1 MRILRERRQIV
12 ALSRDWRRRERATV
26 ALVPTMGNLHEGH
39 LTLVRHA
46 LTRAERV
53 VVSIFINPLQF
64 DRAED
69 LAAYPRTLER
79 DSQQLAALG
88 VDALF
93 CPEVAEMYPEPPAP
107 TARVLVPGIS
117 EGLEGAARPGHFVGV
132 ATVVAKLFNL
142 IQPDVAVFGEKDF
155 QQLRLIEAMVTA
167 LDFPVLIE
175 PVATVRDADGL
186 ALSSRNSRL
195 SPAGRERAPAL
206 QAALRRVAASV
217 SDRVSGTSSGGL
229 ARLDAALVSARADLD
244 AAGFVVD
251 YLCVRRASDLAPPE
265 PGDTDLV
272 LLAAASLD
280 GVRLLDNLRLA
291 GGAAALDP
299 GFSNG
304 SQCRS

>member
-39 LTLVRHA
+39 LTLVRRA

-64 DRAED
+64 DRTED

-79 DSQQLAALG
+79 DAQQLAGLG

-93 CPEVAEMYPEPPAP
+93 CPEVAEMYPETPAP
-107 TARVLVPGIS
+107 TARVVVPGIS
-117 EGLEGAARPGHFVGV
+117 EGLEGASRPGHFVGV

-155 QQLRLIEAMVTA
+155 QQLRLIEAMVAA

-186 ALSSRNSRL
+186 ALSSRNARL
-195 SPAGRERAPAL
+195 SPEGRERAPAL
-206 QAALRRVAASV
+206 QAADRKSV
-217 SDRVSGTSSGGL
+217 V
-229 ARLDAALVSARADLD
+229 
-244 AAGFVVD
+244 
-251 YLCVRRASDLAPPE
+251 
-265 PGDTDLV
+265 
-272 LLAAASLD
+272 
-280 GVRLLDNLRLA
+280 
-291 GGAAALDP
+291 
-299 GFSNG
+299 
-304 SQCRS
+304 

>member
-39 LTLVRHA
+39 LTLVRRA

-64 DRAED
+64 DRGED

-79 DSQQLAALG
+79 DAQQLAGLG

-107 TARVLVPGIS
+107 TARVVVPGIS
-117 EGLEGAARPGHFVGV
+117 EGLEGVARPGHFVGV

-155 QQLRLIEAMVTA
+155 QQLRLIEAMVAA

-175 PVATVRDADGL
+175 AVATVRDADGL
-186 ALSSRNSRL
+186 ALSSRNARL
-195 SPAGRERAPAL
+195 SPEGRERAPAL
-206 QAALRRVAASV
+206 QAALQRVAASL
-217 SDRVSGTSSGGL
+217 SDSAVDRRDDRALGVSGDGL
-229 ARLDAALVSARADLD
+229 VRLNAALASARADLD

-251 YLCVRRASDLAPPE
+251 YLCVRRASDLAIPE
-265 PGDTDLV
+265 SSDSDLV

-280 GVRLLDNLRLA
+280 GVRLLDNLRLPRA
-291 GGAAALDP
+291 V
-299 GFSNG
+299 G
-304 SQCRS
+304 ST